1 LVVKLLDEKVRWSY
15 AGKRVPSSLL
25 GIVSRIYPL
34 IRHTNHPLKFNC
46 TRFEILEIRLIDLAR
61 G

>member
-1 LVVKLLDEKVRWSY
+1 MESCWMRRFGGVMQ
-15 AGKRVPSSLL
+15 
-25 GIVSRIYPL
+25 VSECPARFWVLYPRIYPL
-34 IRHTNHPLKFNC
+34 IRHTNHPLKLNC